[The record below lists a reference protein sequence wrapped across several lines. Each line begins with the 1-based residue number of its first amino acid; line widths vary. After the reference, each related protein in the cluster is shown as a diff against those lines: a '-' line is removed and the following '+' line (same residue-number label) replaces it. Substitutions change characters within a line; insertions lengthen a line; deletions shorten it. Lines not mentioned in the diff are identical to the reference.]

1 MKHSF
6 WTEGPERLREAL
18 YERRAEFDA
27 LAEQIKAARDAADR
41 ARLKKKL
48 ERLMEEYT
56 PSADEIDQ
64 CLFLLR

>member
-1 MKHSF
+1 MTHSF

-18 YERRAEFDA
+18 YERRAEVGA
-27 LAEQIKAARDAADR
+27 LAEQIKATRDAADR
-41 ARLKKKL
+41 AGLEKKL

-56 PSADEIDQ
+56 PSADEIDE